1 MLACLSEAGP
11 VQTHAQLPFY
21 SEDGNSNNMD
31 SFNPGS
37 KAALRAGYFKYEDFF
52 TLRFLI
58 QKVLNFEFSRSVLL
72 SSQIQAV

>member
-1 MLACLSEAGP
+1 MG
-11 VQTHAQLPFY
+11 
-21 SEDGNSNNMD
+21 